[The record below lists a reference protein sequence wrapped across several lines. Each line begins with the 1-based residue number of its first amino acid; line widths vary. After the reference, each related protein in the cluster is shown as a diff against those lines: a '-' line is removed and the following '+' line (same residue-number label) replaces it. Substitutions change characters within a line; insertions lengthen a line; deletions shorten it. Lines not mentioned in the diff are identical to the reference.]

1 MNQALE
7 CIQNRY
13 SCRAFTG
20 AKTADDVIQ
29 KIVQA
34 AIQSPSSMNRQ
45 RWQVIAVRNAGLIAE
60 LEAEGLGAIAALPD
74 KSTYE
79 RIQARGGRLFYN
91 APCIVFIAIDPGDLA
106 GASLDAGIV
115 AQSIAIAAQAVGL
128 ASCICGL
135 AGLAFSENKAAY
147 FKEKLRFPAGYE
159 FGIAVLLGEAAGSGT
174 PHAPNPDKTTFI
186 D

>member
-20 AKTADDVIQ
+20 EKIADETIQ
-29 KIVQA
+29 QVVQA

-45 RWQVIAVRNAGLIAE
+45 RWQIIAVRNTALLAE

-74 KSTYE
+74 KATYE
-79 RIQARGGRLFYN
+79 RIQARGGKLFYN
-91 APCIVFIAIDPGDLA
+91 APCLVFIAIDPSELA
-106 GASLDAGIV
+106 SAALDGGIV
-115 AQSIAIAAQAVGL
+115 AQSVTIAAQSVGL

-135 AGLAFSENKAAY
+135 AGLAFSPNKAAY
-147 FKEKLRFPAGYE
+147 FKEKLQFPTGYE
-159 FGIAVLLGEAAGSGT
+159 FGIAVLIGKAAEGGA
-174 PHAPNPDKTTFI
+174 PHTPNPDKITCI